1 MNEIAQLTYN
11 QCVLRCAGQVADAR
25 RQDFVEVMEVSE
37 QSDRRRLTAQMLDKR
52 LNDKGKNWRH
62 VFKSLTLL
70 DYLLHAGS
78 ENVVLYF
85 RSVALNPVALTP
97 QRERLHH
104 QDAQGVPVH

>member
-1 MNEIAQLTYN
+1 
-11 QCVLRCAGQVADAR
+11 
-25 RQDFVEVMEVSE
+25 
-37 QSDRRRLTAQMLDKR
+37 MLDKR

-85 RSVALNPVALTP
+85 RSVALCPFALTP

-104 QDAQGVPVH
+104 QDAQGVPVHRRRGQGSGRQRSAEGQGHH